1 MSDNGEMRYSFIE
14 RLDTIVFVKNCYS
27 VCKHLVPFAI
37 ASLLLL
43 MFSISKENLL
53 LKLVDLL
60 QKPGLPWLPA
70 GVVALV
76 STVVYVLTI
85 YVQIRKAYLWK
96 YCDLRRTIGTSL
108 TYIFLCMLM
117 AYAVLWSISSEE
129 KNNLVYLGA
138 SYLLAILSLTGI
150 GWSGPN
156 SWVESIGIQSP
167 DYMDGRQAA
176 KRLADILKQVRENGS
191 NRRDVEDFKK
201 NVESLLSNIE
211 KNLEIEPKW
220 RAKDELIN
228 AIDALRILQNE
239 VEMKFLTKNGFAV
252 QLFADA
258 CRYNDPAG
266 QYDEFMEKLKA
277 LSSYW
282 CEWKWK
288 EPDRGG

>member
-1 MSDNGEMRYSFIE
+1 MDGKMADNAEMRYKSFFE
-14 RLDTIVFVKNCYS
+14 RIDDLLFVKNYYS
-27 VCKHLVPFAI
+27 ACKHLVPFAI

-70 GVVALV
+70 GIVALV

-108 TYIFLCMLM
+108 TYIFLCTLM

-167 DYMDGRQAA
+167 DYTDGRLAA
-176 KRLADILKQVRENGS
+176 KKITEILKKVRYKGSEKGDVKIFFEN
-191 NRRDVEDFKK
+191 VK
-201 NVESLLSNIE
+201 NLRSNIE
-211 KNLEIEPKW
+211 KNRELEPEW
-220 RAKDELIN
+220 AKGDLKN
-228 AIDALRILQNE
+228 VIDALDMLYKIFYSQFY
-239 VEMKFLTKNGFAV
+239 KKS
-252 QLFADA
+252 
-258 CRYNDPAG
+258 
-266 QYDEFMEKLKA
+266 KA
-277 LSSYW
+277 TAN
-282 CEWKWK
+282 
-288 EPDRGG
+288 